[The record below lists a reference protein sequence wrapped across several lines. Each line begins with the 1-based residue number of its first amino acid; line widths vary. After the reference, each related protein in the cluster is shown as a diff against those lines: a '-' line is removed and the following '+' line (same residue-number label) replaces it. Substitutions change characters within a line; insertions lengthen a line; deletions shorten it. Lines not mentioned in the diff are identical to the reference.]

1 MVTFW
6 RPFKAVYAQFTFKSW
21 GGLKCRYLTTNMTS
35 LSIVFALHIFPLPL
49 PSNAEPYLIKSGRW
63 FESVLIKLMALNFF
77 SQIDYASFK
86 DGKEQDDD
94 KQKILKKKQKIV
106 KKKQKN
112 KHNKGTKGSKK
123 GKKQRDAQEDLNRME
138 SLMKVLEMLVT
149 QSTPNNIAL
158 AC

>member
-1 MVTFW
+1 
-6 RPFKAVYAQFTFKSW
+6 
-21 GGLKCRYLTTNMTS
+21 
-35 LSIVFALHIFPLPL
+35 
-49 PSNAEPYLIKSGRW
+49 
-63 FESVLIKLMALNFF
+63 MALNFF

-86 DGKEQDDD
+86 DGKEQDDG

-112 KHNKGTKGSKK
+112 KHNKGTRGSKK

>member
-1 MVTFW
+1 
-6 RPFKAVYAQFTFKSW
+6 
-21 GGLKCRYLTTNMTS
+21 
-35 LSIVFALHIFPLPL
+35 
-49 PSNAEPYLIKSGRW
+49 
-63 FESVLIKLMALNFF
+63 MALNFF
-77 SQIDYASFK
+77 SQVDYASFK
-86 DGKEQDDD
+86 NGKEQDDG
-94 KQKILKKKQKIV
+94 KQKILKKKQKIL

>member
-1 MVTFW
+1 
-6 RPFKAVYAQFTFKSW
+6 
-21 GGLKCRYLTTNMTS
+21 
-35 LSIVFALHIFPLPL
+35 
-49 PSNAEPYLIKSGRW
+49 
-63 FESVLIKLMALNFF
+63 MALNFF
-77 SQIDYASFK
+77 SQVDYASFK
-86 DGKEQDDD
+86 DGKEQDDG
-94 KQKILKKKQKIV
+94 KQKILKKKQKIL

-112 KHNKGTKGSKK
+112 KHKHTKGSKK

>member
-1 MVTFW
+1 
-6 RPFKAVYAQFTFKSW
+6 
-21 GGLKCRYLTTNMTS
+21 MT
-35 LSIVFALHIFPLPL
+35 
-49 PSNAEPYLIKSGRW
+49 
-63 FESVLIKLMALNFF
+63 LNFF

-86 DGKEQDDD
+86 DGKSKEQDDG
-94 KQKILKKKQKIV
+94 KLKILKKKQK
-106 KKKQKN
+106 N
-112 KHNKGTKGSKK
+112 KHKHTKGSKK

>member
-1 MVTFW
+1 
-6 RPFKAVYAQFTFKSW
+6 
-21 GGLKCRYLTTNMTS
+21 
-35 LSIVFALHIFPLPL
+35 
-49 PSNAEPYLIKSGRW
+49 
-63 FESVLIKLMALNFF
+63 MALNFF
-77 SQIDYASFK
+77 SQVDYASFK
-86 DGKEQDDD
+86 DGKEKDDG
-94 KQKILKKKQKIV
+94 KQKILKKKQKTL

-138 SLMKVLEMLVT
+138 SLTKVLEMLVT